1 MATLLQVKNLT
12 KSFGSVV
19 ANNNISFEVSA
30 GEIVA
35 LLGENGAGKS
45 TLVKSVFGLLRPD
58 QGEIYIDGKQM
69 APGDTACVIAC
80 GVGMVHQHFKLV
92 PVMSVTE
99 NIILGDE
106 PKDGIFINIKNA
118 EQKVRA
124 LSEKFGLEVDPT
136 AIIEDLP
143 VGTQQR
149 VEILKALSKDVRL
162 LIFD

>member
-12 KSFGSVV
+12 KSFGSVI
-19 ANNNISFEVSA
+19 ANNNISFEVNA

-69 APGDTACVIAC
+69 APGDTAAVIAS
-80 GVGMVHQHFKLV
+80 GVGMVHQHFQLV

-106 PKDGIFINIKNA
+106 PKDGIFISIKKA
-118 EQKVRA
+118 EKKVRA
-124 LSEKFGLEVDPT
+124 GRDLKGTKQGCT
-136 AIIEDLP
+136 ASDI
-143 VGTQQR
+143 
-149 VEILKALSKDVRL
+149 
-162 LIFD
+162 